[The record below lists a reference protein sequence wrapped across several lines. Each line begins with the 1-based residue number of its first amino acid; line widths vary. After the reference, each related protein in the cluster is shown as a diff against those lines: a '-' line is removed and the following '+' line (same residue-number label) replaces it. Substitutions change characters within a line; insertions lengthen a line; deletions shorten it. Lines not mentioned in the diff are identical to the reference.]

1 MLPLPQASCKLCSIS
16 LDSASSTAHPR
27 RGRVRP
33 TRLQFA
39 RMTLGQYLSLRRY
52 GAAFR
57 DLYVAPM
64 CAAVWS
70 VPNAQ
75 VGRCWA
81 ALPAHAY
88 LLTK

>member
-1 MLPLPQASCKLCSIS
+1 
-16 LDSASSTAHPR
+16 
-27 RGRVRP
+27 
-33 TRLQFA
+33 
-39 RMTLGQYLSLRRY
+39 MTLGQYLSLRQY

-75 VGRCWA
+75 VGRCRGAVVNWVQR
-81 ALPAHAY
+81 LR
-88 LLTK
+88 